1 MSRHLLLVPASRV
14 LRPCAWWSFGRQV
27 TKVPGPRAG
36 RPWDARLASGQ
47 LVGTAYSAGTQA
59 QRDRT
64 QGIPMSVLERSRWQ
78 FRIITVYHFIF
89 VPLTIGL
96 SILVACM

>member
-1 MSRHLLLVPASRV
+1 MVPASRV

-47 LVGTAYSAGTQA
+47 LVGTAYSAGRKPSGTELREYNDPA
-59 QRDRT
+59 IAIAWLLG
-64 QGIPMSVLERSRWQ
+64 QGAER
-78 FRIITVYHFIF
+78 IAYVDAITV
-89 VPLTIGL
+89 T
-96 SILVACM
+96 ACGRRSGMTRGC

>member
-27 TKVPGPRAG
+27 TKVPGPKAG

-47 LVGTAYSAGTQA
+47 LVGTAYSAG
-59 QRDRT
+59 R
-64 QGIPMSVLERSRWQ
+64 
-78 FRIITVYHFIF
+78 IF

-96 SILVACM
+96 SILVACMQMAWLVKENPVYLRMTKCFGTLF